1 MIEGSQIAQMI
12 PHAGAMCL
20 LDRVVSWDAGSIR
33 CLTTHHR
40 HSDNPLKRVDGK
52 IGAICAVEFAAQAM
66 ALHGRLV
73 TDTDDAP
80 KPGILASV
88 RDVRL
93 HAAFLDEVA
102 GDIVIDAALLMGD
115 ARGATY
121 SFTLSTAQDKLASG
135 RATVI
140 FDVAGS

>member
-1 MIEGSQIAQMI
+1 MIERGEIARLI

-20 LDRVVSWDAGSIR
+20 LDKVVRWDASSIR
-33 CLTTHHR
+33 CLTTR
-40 HSDNPLKRVDGK
+40 HGSGNNPLRRADGSL
-52 IGAICAVEFAAQAM
+52 GTVCAIEFAAQAM

-73 TDTDDAP
+73 TETNSPP

-93 HAAFLDEVA
+93 KRRFLDEVV

-115 ARGATY
+115 GRSATY
-121 SFTLSTAQDKLASG
+121 SFTLSTGQDELASG
-135 RATVI
+135 RATVV
-140 FDVAGS
+140 FDAAGS